1 MDTRRYLAKLSERV
15 GGPVF
20 ALFGLV
26 RYRGRRS
33 RNLSELKTLDTER
46 LHDIGLTEAARA
58 RIVRSN

>member
-1 MDTRRYLAKLSERV
+1 MDARRQLAKLSERV
-15 GGPVF
+15 GAPVS

-26 RYRGRRS
+26 RCRGRRN
-33 RNLSELKTLDTER
+33 RNLSELKTLDAER